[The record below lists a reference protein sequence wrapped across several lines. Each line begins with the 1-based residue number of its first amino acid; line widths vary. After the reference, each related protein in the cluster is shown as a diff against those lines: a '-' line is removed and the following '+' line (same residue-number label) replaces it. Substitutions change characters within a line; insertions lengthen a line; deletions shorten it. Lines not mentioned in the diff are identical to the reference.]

1 MVTDNQELTQQSL
14 PGTDA
19 PPEEAAPEPQNPILS
34 EIDKLN
40 AAPEIDIDESPP
52 DAKETEGEA
61 TVPDAP
67 PVAPEASASPPAPEV
82 ATPETSP
89 APPQP
94 TPEQIQ
100 QLQTQAAEYERLRQ
114 QAAIQNE
121 VRSYQQQLESQGYA
135 PEQAQQQ
142 ATQYIQSRQAQ
153 QNLMGKADEYGQHLL
168 GKVAASEHF
177 AQKYKLSME
186 DLPVLRQA
194 ETPQIMEELA
204 KRIADNY
211 KDQAELTQ
219 LRKAQ
224 VPPQQYDSS
233 QGEPQV
239 ASNDGGWLDRYNA
252 GDRSANAVA
261 AARRAVGM
269 E

>member
-1 MVTDNQELTQQSL
+1 MVTENQEPTQQPL
-14 PGTDA
+14 PEADA

-52 DAKETEGEA
+52 EPMESEGAEA
-61 TVPDAP
+61 PGTAP
-67 PVAPEASASPPAPEV
+67 GM
-82 ATPETSP
+82 
-89 APPQP
+89 PQP
-94 TPEQIQ
+94 SPEQMQ
-100 QLQTQAAEYERLRQ
+100 QQAQQAQQAQQMQQVQAQAAEYERLRQ

-121 VRSYQQQLESQGYA
+121 TRNYQQQLEGQGHA

-168 GKVAASEHF
+168 GMMRASEHF
-177 AQKYKLSME
+177 AQKYKLGME

-194 ETPQIMEELA
+194 ESPQIMEELA
-204 KRIADNY
+204 KRIADNH
-211 KDQAELTQ
+211 KTQAELTQ
-219 LRKAQ
+219 LRRGQ

-239 ASNDGGWLDRYNA
+239 ASSDDAWLDRYNA
-252 GDRSANAVA
+252 GDRTANAVA

>member
-1 MVTDNQELTQQSL
+1 MVTENQDTTQQ
-14 PGTDA
+14 PAPDA
-19 PPEEAAPEPQNPILS
+19 PPPDDAVEQEPENTILG
-34 EIDKLN
+34 EIDRLN
-40 AAPEIDIDESPP
+40 AAPEIDISEPP
-52 DAKETEGEA
+52 PPAEE
-61 TVPDAP
+61 
-67 PVAPEASASPPAPEV
+67 PVAPGPEAAASSPGPEEGEGPEGPTEEPAPPPPAP
-82 ATPETSP
+82 
-89 APPQP
+89 QL
-94 TPEQIQ
+94 TPEQLQ
-100 QLQTQAAEYERLRQ
+100 QMQAQAAEYERLRQ

-121 VRSYQQQLESQGYA
+121 TRRQQQQLEAQGYS
-135 PEQAQQQ
+135 PEQAQQA

-153 QNLMGKADEYGQHLL
+153 QNLMGKADEYGQYLL

-177 AQKYKLSME
+177 AHKYKLSME

-204 KRIADNY
+204 KRMSENQRTQD
-211 KDQAELTQ
+211 ELAQ

-224 VPPQQYDSS
+224 VPPQQFDSS

-239 ASNDGGWLDRYNA
+239 ASGDDSWLDRYNA
-252 GDRSANAVA
+252 GDRSPNAVA

>member
-1 MVTDNQELTQQSL
+1 MVTENQEPTQQSL
-14 PGTDA
+14 PEADA

-52 DAKETEGEA
+52 EPVEPEGEA
-61 TVPDAP
+61 AVPAEP
-67 PVAPEASASPPAPEV
+67 AAEAPEAAPGV
-82 ATPETSP
+82 
-89 APPQP
+89 PQP
-94 TPEQIQ
+94 PPDQMQQAQQAQQAQQIQ
-100 QLQTQAAEYERLRQ
+100 AQAAEYERLRQ

-121 VRSYQQQLESQGYA
+121 TRSYQQQLESQGYA

-168 GKVAASEHF
+168 GKMAASEHF

-204 KRIADNY
+204 KRIADNH
-211 KDQAELTQ
+211 KTQAELTQ

-239 ASNDGGWLDRYNA
+239 ASSDGGWLDRYNA

>member
-1 MVTDNQELTQQSL
+1 MVTENQEPTQQSL
-14 PGTDA
+14 PEADA

-52 DAKETEGEA
+52 EPVEPEGEA
-61 TVPDAP
+61 AVPAEP
-67 PVAPEASASPPAPEV
+67 AAEAPEAAPGV
-82 ATPETSP
+82 
-89 APPQP
+89 PQP
-94 TPEQIQ
+94 PPDQMQQAQQAQQAQQIQ
-100 QLQTQAAEYERLRQ
+100 AQAAEYERLRQ

-121 VRSYQQQLESQGYA
+121 TRSYQQQLESQGYA

-168 GKVAASEHF
+168 GMMAASEHF

-204 KRIADNY
+204 KRIADNH
-211 KDQAELTQ
+211 KTQAELTQ

-233 QGEPQV
+233 QGEP
-239 ASNDGGWLDRYNA
+239 
-252 GDRSANAVA
+252 
-261 AARRAVGM
+261 
-269 E
+269 

>member
-14 PGTDA
+14 PGADA

-52 DAKETEGEA
+52 DAEETEGEA

-135 PEQAQQQ
+135 PEQAQQ
-142 ATQYIQSRQAQ
+142 
-153 QNLMGKADEYGQHLL
+153 NLMGKADEYGQHLL

-219 LRKAQ
+219 LRKAR

>member
-1 MVTDNQELTQQSL
+1 MVTENQEPTQQSL
-14 PGTDA
+14 PEADA

-52 DAKETEGEA
+52 DAEETEGEA
-61 TVPDAP
+61 AVPAE
-67 PVAPEASASPPAPEV
+67 PVAEAPGAAPDV
-82 ATPETSP
+82 
-89 APPQP
+89 PQP
-94 TPEQIQ
+94 SPEQMQ
-100 QLQTQAAEYERLRQ
+100 QQAQQAQQAQQMQQVQAQAAEYERLRQ

-121 VRSYQQQLESQGYA
+121 TRSYQQQLESQGYA

-168 GKVAASEHF
+168 GKMAASEHF

-204 KRIADNY
+204 KRIADNH
-211 KDQAELTQ
+211 KTQAELTQ

-239 ASNDGGWLDRYNA
+239 ASSDGGWLDRYNA

>member
-1 MVTDNQELTQQSL
+1 MVTGNQELTQQSL

-52 DAKETEGEA
+52 DAGETEGEA

-82 ATPETSP
+82 AVSETPP
-89 APPQP
+89 APPQLA
-94 TPEQIQ
+94 PEQLQQIQ
-100 QLQTQAAEYERLRQ
+100 AQAAEYERLRQ

-121 VRSYQQQLESQGYA
+121 TRSYQQQLESQGYA

-168 GKVAASEHF
+168 GKMAASEHF

-194 ETPQIMEELA
+194 ETPQIMEALA
-204 KRIADNY
+204 KRIADNH
-211 KDQAELTQ
+211 KTQAELTQ

-239 ASNDGGWLDRYNA
+239 ASSDGGWLDRYNA